1 MDPYI
6 PNIYI
11 YIYLDPYFC
20 NYGDW
25 DLIPNYEFESFYFYS
40 INFLPF
46 MSLMHIYTSHVSLMH
61 IYRFYTSQWL
71 SSSTSRCNISFPKK
85 GKKMKCNTFL
95 KKSVTLLNK
104 PKQKSV
110 TLFLFHKLSIKEKKK
125 KSSTSFLSFFSL
137 LMLVVFLNSL
147 PPTPTFFFFL

>member
-1 MDPYI
+1 MWTHIYQK
-6 PNIYI
+6 IYI

-25 DLIPNYEFESFYFYS
+25 GLIPNYEFESFYFYS

-85 GKKMKCNTFL
+85 GKKIKCNTFL

-125 KSSTSFLSFFSL
+125 KNLALLFFLSFL
-137 LMLVVFLNSL
+137 Y
-147 PPTPTFFFFL
+147 

>member
-1 MDPYI
+1 MLLIVDPYI

-11 YIYLDPYFC
+11 YIYIWTHISAIMGIGIWF
-20 NYGDW
+20 
-25 DLIPNYEFESFYFYS
+25 LIMNLNPFTFIALIFYHLCHSCISTLAMCHSCIS
-40 INFLPF
+40 IDSILA
-46 MSLMHIYTSHVSLMH
+46 
-61 IYRFYTSQWL
+61 QWL

-85 GKKMKCNTFL
+85 GKKIKCNTFL

-125 KSSTSFLSFFSL
+125 KNLALLFFLSFL
-137 LMLVVFLNSL
+137 Y
-147 PPTPTFFFFL
+147 